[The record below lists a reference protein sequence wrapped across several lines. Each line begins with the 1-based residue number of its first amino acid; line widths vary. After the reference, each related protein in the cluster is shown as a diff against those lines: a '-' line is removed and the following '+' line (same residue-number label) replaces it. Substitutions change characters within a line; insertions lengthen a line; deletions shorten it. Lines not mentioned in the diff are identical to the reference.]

1 MCFRKKDKLNFGIQ
15 VDRRKIPGLPSI
27 NDCNTAIELLLA
39 NFTLANTTLIQN
51 VFKNLTIEWWN
62 DFAPSPSTGIINS
75 VVVDNDMVY
84 SGLTTGNICKV
95 AWRGKI
101 FRSAF
106 IHEIL
111 HFIGVVVLGDGD
123 AEHKNVKL
131 WEIENIV
138 NKLLTEKNI

>member
-1 MCFRKKDKLNFGIQ
+1 MCFKKRDKLNYGIQ

-27 NDCNTAIELLLA
+27 DDCNIAIELLIG
-39 NFTLANTTLIQN
+39 NFTLSSIQN
-51 VFKNLTIEWWN
+51 SLKNLTIEWWN

-75 VVVDNDMVY
+75 VVVNNDMVY
-84 SGLTTGNICKV
+84 SGLTIGNICKV

-111 HFIGVVVLGDGD
+111 HYIGLVLGDGD
-123 AEHKNVKL
+123 PEHKNTKL
-131 WEIENIV
+131 WDVERIV
-138 NKLLTEKNI
+138 NKLLAEKNI